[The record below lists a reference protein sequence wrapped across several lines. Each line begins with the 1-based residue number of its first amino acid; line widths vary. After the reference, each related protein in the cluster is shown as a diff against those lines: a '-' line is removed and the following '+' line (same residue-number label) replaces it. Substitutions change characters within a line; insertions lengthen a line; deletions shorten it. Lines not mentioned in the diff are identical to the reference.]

1 MRKLLITAFVA
12 AMAFSAQAVPALKKW
27 RTYQQTDGTQVTLLL
42 SGDENLHYFKTT
54 DGLVVLQDENENFVY
69 AKLTH
74 DGFEPT
80 QLLAHN
86 ADMRSAEEQA
96 QIATLGDVANTGLRR
111 AAAQKPRFAH
121 TIGEP
126 TGNFVGSKK
135 GLVIMVEFSDLSFTV
150 TKQDIVDM
158 VNKEGYKNEFGAIGS
173 VHDYF
178 SNMSDNKFDLTFDV
192 VGPVKLERKCYYYGY
207 NSGKSDNYNRVVEFV
222 NESVLA
228 AADSTDFG
236 LYDWDGDG
244 YVDQVFLLYAGYG
257 EATGGHANT
266 IWPHESALWSPLN
279 VDGVKVSTYACSNE
293 LNGNSGTERMGLGV
307 FCHEFTHCLG
317 LPDFYDTADGG
328 TQYGMDMWDLM
339 SSGSYNGNSWIP
351 AAYTGYERHFCGW
364 TEYRKLESPCKV
376 DKLEPISNGG
386 QTYQIVN
393 PGNENEYFLL
403 ENRHGGY
410 GWDKGF
416 YTTNSNQTVQGLMI
430 YHVTYEADR
439 WRMNKANATGYS
451 YQCMTPVHADC
462 SEETVYQQG
471 QYLYVNGDEYQGDLF
486 PYRPS
491 MTENRNS
498 FSDDSTPQDVLN
510 TPNSDGT
517 YLLHTNVTN
526 IRTQARFCFFV
537 FNGGT
542 RPWTPDGIQE
552 TAADMN
558 TGKADVYSLDGRL
571 MRTAVE
577 NGETGSLPQGV
588 YVLRYAD
595 GSSRKIAVK

>member
-1 MRKLLITAFVA
+1 
-12 AMAFSAQAVPALKKW
+12 
-27 RTYQQTDGTQVTLLL
+27 
-42 SGDENLHYFKTT
+42 
-54 DGLVVLQDENENFVY
+54 
-69 AKLTH
+69 
-74 DGFEPT
+74 
-80 QLLAHN
+80 
-86 ADMRSAEEQA
+86 
-96 QIATLGDVANTGLRR
+96 
-111 AAAQKPRFAH
+111 
-121 TIGEP
+121 
-126 TGNFVGSKK
+126 
-135 GLVIMVEFSDLSFTV
+135 
-150 TKQDIVDM
+150 
-158 VNKEGYKNEFGAIGS
+158 
-173 VHDYF
+173 
-178 SNMSDNKFDLTFDV
+178 
-192 VGPVKLERKCYYYGY
+192 
-207 NSGKSDNYNRVVEFV
+207 
-222 NESVLA
+222 
-228 AADSTDFG
+228 
-236 LYDWDGDG
+236 
-244 YVDQVFLLYAGYG
+244 
-257 EATGGHANT
+257 
-266 IWPHESALWSPLN
+266 
-279 VDGVKVSTYACSNE
+279 
-293 LNGNSGTERMGLGV
+293 
-307 FCHEFTHCLG
+307 
-317 LPDFYDTADGG
+317 
-328 TQYGMDMWDLM
+328 
-339 SSGSYNGNSWIP
+339 
-351 AAYTGYERHFCGW
+351 
-364 TEYRKLESPCKV
+364 
-376 DKLEPISNGG
+376 
-386 QTYQIVN
+386 
-393 PGNENEYFLL
+393 
-403 ENRHGGY
+403 
-410 GWDKGF
+410 
-416 YTTNSNQTVQGLMI
+416 MI

-439 WRMNKANATGYS
+439 WRTNKANATGYG